1 MALTLNT
8 NFASLQVQDNL
19 NRTSDVVNN
28 TMARLS
34 SGLRINSA
42 KDDAAGMQI
51 ASRLTTQIRGMTKA
65 IRNAG
70 DAISIAQ
77 STEKGLQETTS
88 KLQRMRE
95 LTIQSQNGS
104 NGPKDRAA
112 LNAEFQ
118 QGLEEISRASRTHR
132 FGTDM
137 YLLNGSAGVLTFQV
151 GANAGA
157 DEKISLSLAQDF
169 SSESLFAATKS
180 VNAVAADATTTGSK
194 AIVEGEYTPLAID
207 GTGSRNTPL
216 VDPDRV
222 PDPVKAQALA
232 DAKGVLDTAQ
242 KELDGA
248 PGDAAKQTAVDD
260 AKKVVETAQQVVDA
274 DIPPSKE
281 LIDQARSENLDA
293 TLKAIDAA
301 LEKVN
306 AARADI
312 GAKQNRLLATIDN
325 LTSMVQNNTAARGRI
340 EDVDY
345 AADTAELTK
354 SQTLQ
359 QASVAILAQA
369 NQLPAAVLKLL
380 Q

>member
-1 MALTLNT
+1 MALNLNT
-8 NFASLQVQDNL
+8 NVASLHVQDNL
-19 NRTSDVVNN
+19 NRASDIVNT

-51 ASRLTTQIRGMTKA
+51 ASRLTTQIRGMTQA

-77 STEKGLQETTS
+77 SAEKGLGETTE
-88 KLQRMRE
+88 KLQRMRV

-118 QGLEEISRASRTHR
+118 QSLEEISRTSRTVK

-137 YLLNGSAGVLTFQV
+137 NLMDGSAGILTFQV
-151 GANAGA
+151 GPNAGA

-169 SSESLFAATKS
+169 SSETLFVATKS
-180 VNAVAADATTTGSK
+180 AAAVGETPTNTGSK
-194 AIVEGEYTPLAID
+194 EVVAGVYTPLMID
-207 GTGSRNTPL
+207 GTGNRNVGKPALSDALTAAKNGLQTAKDDLAATPADTGKQAAL
-216 VDPDRV
+216 V
-222 PDPVKAQALA
+222 
-232 DAKGVLDTAQ
+232 TAQ
-242 KELDGA
+242 TTFNDAQKALD
-248 PGDAAKQTAVDD
+248 DDIAANKSVNDKAV
-260 AKKVVETAQQVVDA
+260 
-274 DIPPSKE
+274 
-281 LIDQARSENLDA
+281 SENLDD

-301 LEKVN
+301 LEKIN

-312 GAKQNRLLATIDN
+312 GAKQNRLQATISN
-325 LTSMVQNNTAARGRI
+325 LTSMLQNNTSARGRI
-340 EDVDY
+340 QDVDY

-359 QASVAILAQA
+359 QASIAILAQA

>member
-1 MALTLNT
+1 MALNLNT
-8 NFASLQVQDNL
+8 NVASLHVQDNL
-19 NRTSDVVNN
+19 NRASDTVNT

-51 ASRLTTQIRGMTKA
+51 ASRLTTQIRGMTQA

-77 STEKGLQETTS
+77 SAEKGMNETTGQ
-88 KLQRMRE
+88 LQRMRV
-95 LTIQSQNGS
+95 LTVQAQNGS
-104 NGPKDRAA
+104 NGPQDRAA

-118 QGLEEISRASRTHR
+118 QALQEISRSSRSVK

-137 YLLNGSAGVLTFQV
+137 NLMDGSAGILTFQV

-157 DEKISLSLAQDF
+157 DEKISLSLSQDF
-169 SSESLFAATKS
+169 SSESLFTATKG
-180 VNAVAADATTTGSK
+180 AAEVLPGATTTGSK
-194 AIVEGEYTPLAID
+194 AIVEGEYMPLAID
-207 GTGSRNTPL
+207 GTGSRNTPPI
-216 VDPDRV
+216 DPNRV
-222 PDPVKAQALA
+222 PDPIKAQSLA
-232 DAKGVLDTAQ
+232 DAKVALKDAKDKLAPSPTDQTLIDAVDNAQ
-242 KELDGA
+242 KA
-248 PGDAAKQTAVDD
+248 VDAAQQAVDD
-260 AKKVVETAQQVVDA
+260 DM
-274 DIPPSKE
+274 PPSKE
-281 LIDQARSENLDA
+281 LIDQAVTDNLDA

-301 LEKVN
+301 LEKIN

-312 GAKQNRLLATIDN
+312 GAKQNRLQATISN
-325 LTSMVQNNTAARGRI
+325 LTSMVQNNTSARGRI
-340 EDVDY
+340 QDVDY

-359 QASVAILAQA
+359 QASIAILAQA